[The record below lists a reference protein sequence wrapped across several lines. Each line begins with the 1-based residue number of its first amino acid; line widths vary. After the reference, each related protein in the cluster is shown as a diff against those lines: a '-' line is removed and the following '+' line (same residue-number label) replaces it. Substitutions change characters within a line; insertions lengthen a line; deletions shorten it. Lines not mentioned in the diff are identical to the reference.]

1 MNFLDS
7 CRHLIG
13 LDSTPSRGTE
23 EVAKFC
29 ADRCRE
35 AGLETAMDAESLNGV
50 GQTNLVAR
58 WPGSV
63 KKNEVMFQTHLDT
76 GDPGHFA
83 SWTQTQAN
91 PFNASIHGGRLFG
104 LGAADTKL
112 DFLCKLEAIKNV
124 GAQNFKRPLALVGTY
139 GAQLGM
145 AGAIKLMRRKL
156 VEAKVAIVGEPTSL
170 RLANAGQGLAVVEIR
185 IPFTAEE
192 IRYRQSHD
200 SLESVT
206 TQSKIFTGKAA
217 HSSNP
222 SIGENAIFKMLDY
235 LAQLPKGIAV
245 MDLDGGIS
253 YNTVPA
259 TAVMEID
266 IVGSLQNSVVER
278 VTHVVTALRRLESKM
293 REFSAPDFEP
303 PHPTINLG
311 TIRTEQDHIQL
322 SGSCRMPPTVRDEDY
337 QGWITRIQTDCAE
350 IGGIF
355 SVRDYKAGFQTTA
368 NSAAIRAVCKAA
380 LGLGLEGQLMP
391 VGTSTEANVFSRFGV
406 ECIVVGPG
414 QGVGNSHAPN
424 ESVKIDELQNAVEF
438 YQALI
443 KELCL

>member
-29 ADRCRE
+29 AERCRDV
-35 AGLETAMDAESLNGV
+35 GLEITMDTEALNGV
-50 GQTNLVAR
+50 GQANLIAR
-58 WPGSV
+58 WPGSA
-63 KKNEVMFQTHLDT
+63 KTSEVLLQTHLDT

-83 SWTQTQAN
+83 GWTQTQAN
-91 PFNASIHGGRLFG
+91 PFNASIHGGRLYG

-112 DFLCKLEAIKNV
+112 DFLCKLEAVKKV
-124 GAQNFKRPLALVGTY
+124 GPQAFRRPLALVGTY

-145 AGAIKLMRRKL
+145 AGAVKLMRRKL
-156 VEAKVAIVGEPTSL
+156 VNADIAVVGEPTSL
-170 RLANAGQGLAVVEIR
+170 RIGNAGQGMAVVEIR

-192 IRYRQSHD
+192 IRYRLSHD
-200 SLESVT
+200 NLESVT
-206 TQSKIFTGKAA
+206 TQSKIFTGRAA

-235 LAQLPKGIAV
+235 LAQLPKGLAV
-245 MDLDGGIS
+245 MDLDGGVS

-266 IVGSLQNSVVER
+266 IVGTLESSIVER

-293 REFSAPDFEP
+293 REFSSEGFDP

-337 QGWITRIQTDCAE
+337 QGWIARIQKDCSE

-355 SVRDYKAGFQTTA
+355 SVRDYKAGFRATPD
-368 NSAAIRAVCKAA
+368 SAALRAAKKAVI
-380 LGLGLEGQLMP
+380 GLGLDGQLMP

-406 ECIVVGPG
+406 DCIVLGPG

-424 ESVKIDELQNAVEF
+424 ESVKLDELQSAVEL